1 MWCKKHGRKGKN
13 GVQSGIY
20 MPDPHVQEDWKERKT
35 PGNSAWKYNK
45 KTRADEKCK
54 ATYVEP
60 EPKDK
65 GKNLSLQKSF
75 NTALATKVSRLQ
87 QDQSRN
93 QSWGNTP

>member
-1 MWCKKHGRKGKN
+1 MNGLEKWRFEHTGNKNTDSKGNKFVWCKKHGRKGKN

-65 GKNLSLQKSF
+65 GKNLSL
-75 NTALATKVSRLQ
+75 
-87 QDQSRN
+87 
-93 QSWGNTP
+93 